1 MSAWP
6 VEALWRTRPHLA
18 APASKREGLQLLPH
32 LSSILHDLDVTS
44 WAPPLSKCPLDSI
57 QAAPD
62 QSMAAVLAHEKLV
75 NAHLPHRKLAHS
87 GLQGNLKAAA
97 RPTGARR
104 TRMNLEL
111 KWRPGWE
118 SETHCFHKKIPTQT
132 VFLPIPA
139 SPQGEYLAR
148 E

>member
-1 MSAWP
+1 MS
-6 VEALWRTRPHLA
+6 
-18 APASKREGLQLLPH
+18 PAGP
-32 LSSILHDLDVTS
+32 
-44 WAPPLSKCPLDSI
+44 PPLSKCPLDSI

-104 TRMNLEL
+104 TRMNLDL
-111 KWRPGWE
+111 TWRPGWE

>member
-1 MSAWP
+1 M
-6 VEALWRTRPHLA
+6 ENQT
-18 APASKREGLQLLPH
+18 APSSTGLKAGGATTSSTPLFHFTLSGCHQL
-32 LSSILHDLDVTS
+32 
-44 WAPPLSKCPLDSI
+44 PPLSKCPLDSI

-75 NAHLPHRKLAHS
+75 NAHLPYRKMAHS

-97 RPTGARR
+97 RPTGVRH

-111 KWRPGWE
+111 KWRPEWE

-139 SPQGEYLAR
+139 SPQSEYLAR